1 MALQS
6 LVEVNLPVLEVLR
19 SQMPEIEGQLIYL
32 SRCRG
37 RAVEKI
43 SIGLGGLI
51 GGVDQYRMLRPEE
64 DSSCTFWGQT
74 LRHVQCDRDY

>member
-1 MALQS
+1 MALQI
-6 LVEVNLPVLEVLR
+6 LVKVALSVLKVLR

-37 RAVEKI
+37 RVAERI
-43 SIGLGGLI
+43 SIGSDGLI

-74 LRHVQCDRDY
+74 LRHVHCDRDC